1 MSPDTP
7 EAETAAWPWSVLH
20 LPKMPSEAR
29 DIRRAYA
36 QALKQIDQARDPE
49 AFAALRHAYDAAMAI
64 REGRSAQNAQR
75 RTRKATA
82 AASNHAE
89 GDLVAEVPP
98 TPPPPS
104 PEEVAQIAKEAAM
117 RDMIAMISN
126 GNLFAPASARI
137 LQALDNPLSHAPE
150 AQIPLRHACAQ
161 LLRDM
166 LRDSDDGI
174 PTLSPQI
181 TAEALLALD
190 ARFGWLN
197 DYIAFRQDF
206 GHDATLQHELA
217 SRAYGSLQRAAAAPP
232 KPQGPIEA
240 IFSNVVVRVVTLIA
254 LIKLFPLL
262 FASVKG
268 TAYETPLIVL
278 TVVLADIAI
287 MAWFFTAQR
296 RIRPTRFAAAIALW
310 FGLFLPALVLPM
322 ARPDGSADYTLLG
335 LWVAPTLLISA
346 YVLLL
351 APLWQRLKRFRA
363 RRASTR

>member
-7 EAETAAWPWSVLH
+7 ETETAAWPWSVLH
-20 LPKMPSEAR
+20 LPKMPPDTR

-75 RTRKATA
+75 RARKATA

-104 PEEVAQIAKEAAM
+104 PEEVAQIAKEAAI

-137 LQALDNPLSHAPE
+137 LQALENPLSHAPE
-150 AQIPLRHACAQ
+150 AQRPLRIACAQ

-166 LRDSDDGI
+166 RRDSEDGN
-174 PTLSPQI
+174 TLSPQI

-206 GHDATLQHELA
+206 GHDTTLQHELA
-217 SRAYGSLQRAAAAPP
+217 TRAYGNFQIAAVPEPTARSEYWLDPRLLVFGGIILLKIIIFASTNSDAMTGDDMLRLAGFAAVVFVLYWIYKRLCRMFLPVFAAIVTAWLAVIVPLLLYPPDFTTPGVKDYSLAWLWL
-232 KPQGPIEA
+232 GLT
-240 IFSNVVVRVVTLIA
+240 NIA
-254 LIKLFPLL
+254 L
-262 FASVKG
+262 
-268 TAYETPLIVL
+268 LITCFRPATRWL
-278 TVVLADIAI
+278 
-287 MAWFFTAQR
+287 
-296 RIRPTRFAAAIALW
+296 IRH
-310 FGLFLPALVLPM
+310 
-322 ARPDGSADYTLLG
+322 
-335 LWVAPTLLISA
+335 
-346 YVLLL
+346 
-351 APLWQRLKRFRA
+351 FRA
-363 RRASTR
+363 RTNTR

>member
-1 MSPDTP
+1 MSPDAP
-7 EAETAAWPWSVLH
+7 DDAPNTAAWPWSELH
-20 LPKMPSEAR
+20 LPKMPPDAR

-49 AFAALRHAYDAAMAI
+49 GFATLRHAYDAAMSI
-64 REGRSAQNAQR
+64 REGRSERNAQA
-75 RTRKATA
+75 RTRKAA
-82 AASNHAE
+82 KVQPSHAE

-104 PEEVAQIAKEAAM
+104 PEEVAQITKETAI

-150 AQIPLRHACAQ
+150 AQIPLRFACAEV
-161 LLRDM
+161 LRNM
-166 LRDSDDGI
+166 LRDSEDGI

-217 SRAYGSLQRAAAAPP
+217 SRAYGNIQIAAPP
-232 KPQGPIEA
+232 ESAARSEYWLDPRLLVFGGIILLKIIIFASTNSDAMTGDDMLRLAGFAAVVFVLYWIYKRLCRMFLPVFAA
-240 IFSNVVVRVVTLIA
+240 IVTAWLAVIVPLLLYPPDFTTPGVKDYSLAWLWLGLTNIA
-254 LIKLFPLL
+254 L
-262 FASVKG
+262 
-268 TAYETPLIVL
+268 LITCFRPATRWL
-278 TVVLADIAI
+278 
-287 MAWFFTAQR
+287 
-296 RIRPTRFAAAIALW
+296 IRH
-310 FGLFLPALVLPM
+310 
-322 ARPDGSADYTLLG
+322 
-335 LWVAPTLLISA
+335 
-346 YVLLL
+346 
-351 APLWQRLKRFRA
+351 FRA
-363 RRASTR
+363 RTNTR